1 MRNKYHAKK
10 SRIDGYSFD
19 SQAEARRYG
28 ELRLMEKAGEISG
41 LEVHPVFPIE
51 IQGRP
56 VCKVIL
62 DFRYA
67 DKNGDVVYEDVKG
80 QQTALSALKKKM
92 VEAQYGIDVEIIR
105 R

>member
-10 SRIDGYSFD
+10 ARVDGYSFD

-41 LEVHPVFPIE
+41 LKVHPVFPIE

-62 DFRYA
+62 DFSYK
-67 DKNGDVVYEDVKG
+67 DKNGDDVHEDVKG
-80 QQTALSALKKKM
+80 VDTALSKLKRKM
-92 VEAQYGIDVEIIR
+92 VEAQYAIDVEVVR
-105 R
+105 

>member
-41 LEVHPVFPIE
+41 LEVHPVYPIE

-62 DFRYA
+62 DFSYKTK
-67 DKNGDVVYEDVKG
+67 DGDDVHEDVKG
-80 QQTALSALKKKM
+80 VDTALSRLKRKM
-92 VEAQYGIDVEIIR
+92 VEAQYSINVEVVR
-105 R
+105 